1 MFGRMNGRL
10 QMGEEESRGEIK
22 SSQIVLEGNNPGGW
36 NKTKLTPGMD
46 LDTSGLRKPNVR

>member
-36 NKTKLTPGMD
+36 NKTD
-46 LDTSGLRKPNVR
+46 LASYLERRHSGL